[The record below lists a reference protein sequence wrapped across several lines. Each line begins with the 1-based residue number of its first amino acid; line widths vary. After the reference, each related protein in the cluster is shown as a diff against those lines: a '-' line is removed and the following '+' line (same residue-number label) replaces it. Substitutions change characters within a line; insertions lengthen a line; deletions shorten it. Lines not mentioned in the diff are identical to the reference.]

1 MEQSAWKI
9 EEPVLPTSV
18 RRQPREPLGA
28 AVSNQIRDRIVQYQL
43 LPGTSLP
50 SEAALAREFD
60 VSVRVVRDA
69 LRLLS
74 TQGIVETRQGKRAVV
89 GSLRPVAIEQFFKF
103 AVSAATDA
111 TRELLDVRLA
121 LETLVAA
128 EAARRITSDELA
140 ELRLL
145 LDAVRAAGDD
155 LEARAPADVA
165 FHRAIARFSK
175 NRFCIGILE
184 ALGEVL
190 EDERKRGGTL
200 PGSHEET
207 DAQHEALYQ
216 ALANHDAAGA
226 ERAMV
231 AILERARSFFPE
243 PG

>member
-9 EEPVLPTSV
+9 EEPVVAASV

-28 AVSNQIRDRIVQYQL
+28 AVSNQIRDRIVEYQL

-50 SEAALAREFD
+50 SEAALAQEFD

-69 LRLLS
+69 LRLLT

-128 EAARRITSDELA
+128 EAARRITPDELA
-140 ELRLL
+140 ELRGL

-165 FHRAIARFSK
+165 FHRAIARASK

-190 EDERKRGGTL
+190 EDERKRGGKL
-200 PGSHEET
+200 PASHEET

-216 ALANHDAAGA
+216 ALADHDVAGA
-226 ERAMV
+226 ERAML

-243 PG
+243 PD